1 MGMGGMPKWF
11 AKTRE
16 MAAVDLYFSEQDAGS
31 EEALIGRYLRA
42 LRRLQD
48 DYLDNRSDALE
59 NTEPDPNVVAASI
72 GGHFVGDWVHQ
83 LYRDQ
88 PNLGGRFWPQVASHK
103 VVAHLRWGTMIAFH
117 KALGRDNL
125 VSRGVGENYIHD
137 LFQSEEHIGVGI
149 DGVLPLAMSWNC
161 VAATG
166 EDYFEVDALRG
177 PTVVELA
184 IATPRPYGH
193 GAVMPLVE
201 EYEWG
206 LREAPEIDTG
216 VVDTGA

>member
-1 MGMGGMPKWF
+1 MGGMPRWF

-16 MAAVDLYFSEQDAGS
+16 MAAVDLYFSVQDAGS
-31 EEALIGRYLRA
+31 EEELIGRYLRA
-42 LRRLQD
+42 LKRLRAD
-48 DYLDNRSDALE
+48 FFLDNRSDALE
-59 NTEPDPNVVAASI
+59 NAGSDLTGVAASI
-72 GGHFVGDWVHQ
+72 GGHFVGDWIHKR
-83 LYRDQ
+83 YPDS
-88 PNLGGRFWPQVASHK
+88 PDLGGRFWPQVASQK
-103 VVAHLRWGTMIAFH
+103 VVDYLRWGTMIAFH

-125 VSRGVGENYIHD
+125 ERRGVDDEYIEA
-137 LFQSEEHIGVGI
+137 LFESERHIDVEVN
-149 DGVLPLAMSWNC
+149 GVLPLAMSWNC

-201 EYEWG
+201 EYEWN
-206 LREAPEIDTG
+206 LRQAPVID
-216 VVDTGA
+216 AEE

>member
-1 MGMGGMPKWF
+1 MGGMPKWF

-16 MAAVDLYFSEQDAGS
+16 MAAVDLYFSLQDAGS
-31 EEALIGRYLRA
+31 EADLVARYLQA
-42 LRRLQD
+42 LTRLRSNFVE
-48 DYLDNRSDALE
+48 NRSAALE
-59 NTEPDPNVVAASI
+59 NTGWDVSAVGASI
-72 GGHFVGDWVHQ
+72 GGHFVGDWIHQ
-83 LYRDQ
+83 LYPTDPAQ
-88 PNLGGRFWPQVASHK
+88 HAHVGGRFWPQVASQT
-103 VVAHLRWGTMIAFH
+103 VVEHIRWGSMIAFH

-125 VSRGVGENYIHD
+125 SSRGVGNDYID
-137 LFQSEEHIGVGI
+137 ILFESEFHIGVNV

-193 GAVMPLVE
+193 GSVMSLVE
-201 EYEWG
+201 EYEWEV
-206 LREAPEIDTG
+206 RQPPPMDTQS
-216 VVDTGA
+216 